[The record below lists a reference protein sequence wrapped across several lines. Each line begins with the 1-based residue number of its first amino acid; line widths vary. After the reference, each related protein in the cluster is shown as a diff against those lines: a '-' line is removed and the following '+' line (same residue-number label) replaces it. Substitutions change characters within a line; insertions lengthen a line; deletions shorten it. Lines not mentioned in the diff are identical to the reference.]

1 MLYQTIKKM
10 KVLSNKEKLMNKKV
24 LFGILMY
31 SNCAFAND
39 FIDNTKASLWTRN
52 YYYDRNYTEV
62 SAQPALREW
71 GQGFVFT
78 VESGYTPGKIGFG
91 LDLQAMAGFKLQ
103 ADRDKTG
110 AQVLPVNAQTHEA
123 EDSYGEVGLTAKAK
137 YSQTEVKAGTL
148 MPFTPV
154 VFSSRARLLPQVFR
168 GVEVQ
173 SKDVKNTLITLGWL
187 NKVNQRDSSNY
198 EDIRISGANGKF
210 LRATTD
216 NMYYGGFQYNFN
228 KDNLVGAYATEAT
241 DMYKQGV
248 VMAKTNTKL
257 NDELNLLTDLKVY
270 KSDTDGKKLAG
281 PVDNTLFAGNFG
293 LRTGPHTL
301 SAGVLSSSG
310 KTGFPYLYGG
320 EVLFFLDGVSSD
332 FLNPKEQVWSIRY
345 DADLKKIVNGMKFA
359 ARYSRG
365 DNIDLPRLG
374 GTDLTEDE
382 WAFDLQYTVPETVA
396 YLHGLSLRTRY
407 AIYDNDFAPTASF
420 KPDHELRIGVD
431 YTWKF

>member
-1 MLYQTIKKM
+1 M
-10 KVLSNKEKLMNKKV
+10 KKKV
-24 LFGILMY
+24 LLGILVS
-31 SNCAFAND
+31 SNCVYAND
-39 FIDNTKASLWTRN
+39 FSDNTKASLWARN

-62 SAQPALREW
+62 SPQPAVREW

-78 VESGYTPGKIGFG
+78 IESGYTPGKIGFG

-103 ADRDKTG
+103 ADPDKTG
-110 AQVLPVNAQTHEA
+110 AQVLPVNTETLEA
-123 EDSYGEVGLTAKAK
+123 EDSYGEVGFTAKVK

-168 GVEVQ
+168 GVELQ
-173 SKDVKNTLITLGWL
+173 SKDFQNTLITLGWL

-210 LRATTD
+210 LRASTD
-216 NMYYGGFQYNFN
+216 NMYYGGFQYAFN
-228 KDNLVGAYATEAT
+228 KDNLMGAYATVAT
-241 DMYKQGV
+241 DMYKQGL
-248 VMAKTNTKL
+248 VMAKTKTKV
-257 NDELNLLTDLKVY
+257 NDHLDLLTDLKIY
-270 KSDTDGKKLAG
+270 KSDSDGKKLAG
-281 PVDNTLFAGNFG
+281 PVDNSLFAGNLG

-301 SAGVLSSSG
+301 SMGALSSSG

-320 EVLFFLDGVSSD
+320 EVLFFLDGVSTD

-345 DADLKKIVNGMKFA
+345 DADLNNIINGMKFA

-365 DNIDLPRLG
+365 DNINLPHLG

-382 WAFDLQYTVPETVA
+382 WAFDLQYTVPETVE

-407 AIYDNDFAPTASF
+407 AIYDNNFAPAASF
-420 KPDHELRIGVD
+420 KPDRELRIGVD
-431 YTWKF
+431 YIWKF